1 MADDRCQPLQSSSP
15 RGWSQRRQSGH
26 EPHKRGLNS
35 KIHLAVD
42 AHGMPVRVIVTEGT
56 RADCTQAERL
66 TQGICADYLI
76 ADKGYDTDLVIE
88 DTKAR
93 GIEPVIPPKKNQ
105 KVQCP
110 YNKAL
115 YR

>member
-1 MADDRCQPLQSSSP
+1 M
-15 RGWSQRRQSGH
+15 
-26 EPHKRGLNS
+26 
-35 KIHLAVD
+35 AVD
-42 AHGMPVRVIVTEGT
+42 AHGLPVRVIVTEGT

-66 TQGICADYLI
+66 TTGYSYDYLI